1 MLAQIGQATNAAKA
15 QVILAVNAV
24 LAVLIVFHVALTQPQ
39 IGAVDL
45 AVNAVLSAFVA
56 LTYTQSHK
64 RIDPP
69 ASPPVAPGA

>member
-15 QVILAVNAV
+15 QVILAVNSLLALLIAFHIV
-24 LAVLIVFHVALTQPQ
+24 LTAPQ
-39 IGAVDL
+39 LGAVDV
-45 AVNAVLSAFVA
+45 AANAVLSAFVA

-69 ASPPVAPGA
+69 APPKVGP